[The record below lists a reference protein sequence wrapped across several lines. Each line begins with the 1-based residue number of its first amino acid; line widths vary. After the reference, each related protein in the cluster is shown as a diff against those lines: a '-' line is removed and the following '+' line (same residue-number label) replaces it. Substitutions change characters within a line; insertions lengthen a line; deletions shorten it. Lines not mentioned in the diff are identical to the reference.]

1 MNGASLDGAPPII
14 RNGGSNEQPSSPP
27 SPPGFWRARV
37 RPSPGCKEGRRAT
50 QAPVQE
56 RVPLAC
62 RSDARTEVAQ
72 PAGRRRRRP
81 PPVKDRSCAVRMS
94 PHDYERLGILA
105 VKTGTTRQP
114 LLKQA
119 LAQFLAAKA
128 EDYGCACLGACERNC
143 GQAC

>member
-1 MNGASLDGAPPII
+1 MSKFASVTAGLLARKGEAQPWTQGAAQGTA
-14 RNGGSNEQPSSPP
+14 
-27 SPPGFWRARV
+27 
-37 RPSPGCKEGRRAT
+37 

-56 RVPLAC
+56 RMPLVW
-62 RSDARTEVAQ
+62 RSEGRSEIHAA
-72 PAGRRRRRP
+72 PAFAEASAGKPPPP

-105 VKTGTTRQP
+105 VKTGTTRQA

-143 GQAC
+143 GQAG